1 MIPLKRRASM
11 PLTWNAVQNVYSPD
25 STEYFA
31 RAQDLGFQCP
41 LDVFEQLFIN
51 HHDDAEFTKLV
62 RFIDWSAIERSE
74 KRLSS
79 VALRRVT
86 TSFVERGLL

>member
-1 MIPLKRRASM
+1 MALMWTTLQKA
-11 PLTWNAVQNVYSPD
+11 YSED
-25 STEYFA
+25 AAEHFA
-31 RAQDLGFQCP
+31 RAQALGLQCP
-41 LDVFEQLFIN
+41 LDIFEQLFIN

-62 RFIDWSAIERSE
+62 RFIDWSAIEWSE
-74 KRLSS
+74 KRLSG